1 MSDSSSAWKV
11 FATCQIT
18 TASISLV
25 ASTTIATMIVKATKK
40 SGKLTLYSSPYHR
53 IIFGLC
59 ISDMLSSFGML
70 TGPFA
75 PPAHLEQARWSI
87 GNDTT
92 CKINGFFV
100 NFGAGC
106 VPFYT
111 CALCYYC
118 FCKIRKN
125 MSDDAFAYKIE
136 WKLHAAIITYNIG
149 TTIASFITNAVHSSP
164 IGSLCTYAAVPTGCR
179 HNPDLYGE
187 CDKGTATYSVM
198 LLLLWMFGTSFCCL
212 AGIVVSMAMIYWH
225 VVITRNRVFHGS
237 SARFGR
243 PQTVEKRVVEEESQI
258 EHPHRET
265 NGDAA
270 NDETNDAANDET
282 NHAENLVKA
291 YKREFMVQGC
301 LYIAAFCI
309 TYSPVWAV
317 FIVSIFGEARPSNS
331 LLICFGIFYPLGGF
345 FNILVF
351 TRPKVQSLRRRN
363 PEYSWIRG
371 FILVLMA
378 GGIVPSPLSQEPAD
392 ESPDDL
398 NPNEI
403 VSNAGE
409 KSINDLSF
417 SNEISSLGV
426 LSLNSCI
433 TSSGRFALS
442 SGYSSNPSAEPS
454 DSNLEPKDP
463 EPPYGGRKFYSGS
476 MRKFRTPLTP
486 EEMSSSSEG
495 SPLSNVLFAGID
507 TIMEASEEEE

>member
-25 ASTTIATMIVKATKK
+25 ASSTIATMIVKTTKK
-40 SGKLTLYSSPYHR
+40 SGKLTLCSSPYHR

-164 IGSLCTYAAVPTGCR
+164 IGSLCSYAAVPTGCR
-179 HNPDLYGE
+179 QNPDLYGE
-187 CDKGTATYSVM
+187 CDKGTATYSVIFV
-198 LLLLWMFGTSFCCL
+198 LLWMFGISFCCL

-265 NGDAA
+265 NRDAA

-317 FIVSIFGEARPSNS
+317 FIVAIFGEARPSNS